1 VQNKWQYL
9 AEQGGLSVH
18 QQHFQLYLR
27 LSFGSCCAVSFCV
40 QVWGLCEAPVPRL
53 TLPVRANVCSIK
65 FSPAAP
71 HMLAAGN
78 AGHQVCVC
86 VRLLG
91 FRTATG
97 FCVLLLS
104 VDVRHT

>member
-1 VQNKWQYL
+1 MHSSRTLRVALL
-9 AEQGGLSVH
+9 ASQC
-18 QQHFQLYLR
+18 FA
-27 LSFGSCCAVSFCV
+27 SCVPPYVCVYMLAALCA

-78 AGHQVCVC
+78 AGHQV
-86 VRLLG
+86 RLL
-91 FRTATG
+91 AHALWA
-97 FCVLLLS
+97 CWNMLAWC
-104 VDVRHT
+104 

>member
-1 VQNKWQYL
+1 MP
-9 AEQGGLSVH
+9 
-18 QQHFQLYLR
+18 
-27 LSFGSCCAVSFCV
+27 CCV

-78 AGHQVCVC
+78 AGHQVCVMC
-86 VRLLG
+86 REGLSDAGLG
-91 FRTATG
+91 QRPTG
-97 FCVLLLS
+97 DCKQGQAGG
-104 VDVRHT
+104 